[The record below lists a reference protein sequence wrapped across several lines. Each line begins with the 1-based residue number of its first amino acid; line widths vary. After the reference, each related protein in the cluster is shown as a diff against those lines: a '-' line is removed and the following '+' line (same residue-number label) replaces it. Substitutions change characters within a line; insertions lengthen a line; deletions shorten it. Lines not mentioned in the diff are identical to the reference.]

1 MNGDD
6 QRAPTA
12 DLIVAANRGPVSFH
26 SDPSG
31 EPVVTRG
38 AGGLVTVLAAMLARH
53 PGVWIAAAA
62 SDEEEKLA
70 AAATSVRVD
79 LDEETFQVRYVAPD
93 REAYQLFYNIAA
105 NPMLWFIQHY
115 LWDLGRHP
123 DIRQNELDAWYK
135 GYLPVNRLFAEA
147 ILDELGGDGDGRVV
161 IVHDYHFYAV
171 APTVRAGAPR
181 AFLQQFVHIPWAQS
195 DYWRV
200 LPREIREQVF
210 TSMLAN
216 DVVAF
221 HTQHYVDNFLQ
232 GCVDVLDLDVDPH
245 EHTVRA
251 DDHTVWVRA
260 YPVSID
266 PAVLDKALTSPRVA
280 RAERELLKRR
290 REYLLVR
297 VDRLDLSK
305 NILRGFLAFDRFL
318 ELHPEFRGRIT
329 FLARLQ
335 PSREDVEE
343 YATYRERVMQTVA
356 EINTRHGNTDWMP
369 IDVRLED
376 NFPATLAAYRHYD
389 ALMVNAIFDG
399 MNLVAKEGAL
409 VNTRDGVLILS
420 ENTGAFE
427 EIGSLAL
434 PVNPFD
440 IEEQADAIFRAL
452 TLPADEKADRSQA
465 IREVITGNSV
475 EKWVEAQW
483 RDIEAKRALER
494 GAAR

>member
-1 MNGDD
+1 VN
-6 QRAPTA
+6 RAEEAPERP

-38 AGGLVTVLAAMLARH
+38 AGGVVTGVCALRRRH
-53 PGVWIAAAA
+53 RGVCWGAGA
-62 SDEEEKLA
+62 SDEEETLA
-70 AAATSVRVD
+70 AAATSLRVE
-79 LDEETFQVRYVAPD
+79 LDGETYQVRYVAPS
-93 REAYQLFYNIAA
+93 REAYHLYYNIAA

-115 LWDLGRHP
+115 LWDLARHP
-123 DIRQNELDAWYK
+123 DIRQNELDAWTK
-135 GYLPVNRLFAEA
+135 GYLPVNRLFGEA
-147 ILDELGGDGDGRVV
+147 ILDELGDDGEGRVV
-161 IVHDYHFYAV
+161 IVHDYHLYAV
-171 APTVRAGAPR
+171 SPVVRAAAPR
-181 AFLQQFVHIPWAQS
+181 AFLQQFVHIPWPQS
-195 DYWRV
+195 DSWRV
-200 LPREIREQVF
+200 LPRDIREQIF
-210 TSMLAN
+210 RSLLAN

-232 GCVDVLDLDVDPH
+232 GCVDVLDVAIDSHQKAVQVG
-245 EHTVRA
+245 ER
-251 DDHTVWVRA
+251 TVWVRA

-266 PAVLDKALTSPRVA
+266 PDVLDHAVRSARVA
-280 RAERELLKRR
+280 RAERELLERR

-318 ELHPEFRGRIT
+318 ELHPEFKGHIT

-343 YATYRERVMQTVA
+343 YVAYRERVMHLVA

-409 VNTRDGVLILS
+409 VNTLDGVLILS

-427 EIGSLAL
+427 EIGPLAVS
-434 PVNPFD
+434 VNPFD
-440 IEEQADAIFRAL
+440 IEDQADAIFRAL
-452 TLPADEKADRSQA
+452 TMPKAEKAARARA
-465 IREVITGNSV
+465 IRDVILGNSV
-475 EKWVEAQW
+475 DKWVSAQW
-483 RDIEAKRALER
+483 RDIEHKRALE
-494 GAAR
+494 AAPR

>member
-1 MNGDD
+1 VS
-6 QRAPTA
+6 RAEEAPERP

-38 AGGLVTVLAAMLARH
+38 AGGLVTVVGAMLRRH

-70 AAATSVRVD
+70 AAATSLRVE
-79 LDEETFQVRYVAPD
+79 LDGETYQVRYVAPS
-93 REAYQLFYNIAA
+93 REAYHLYYNIAA

-115 LWDLGRHP
+115 LWDLARHP
-123 DIRQNELDAWYK
+123 DIRQNELDAWTK
-135 GYLPVNRLFAEA
+135 GYLPVNRLFGEA
-147 ILDELGGDGDGRVV
+147 ILDELGDDGEGRVV
-161 IVHDYHFYAV
+161 IVHDYHLYAV
-171 APTVRAGAPR
+171 SPVVRATAPR
-181 AFLQQFVHIPWAQS
+181 AFLQQFVHIPWPQS
-195 DYWRV
+195 DSWRV
-200 LPREIREQVF
+200 LPRDIREQIF
-210 TSMLAN
+210 RSLLAN

-232 GCVDVLDLDVDPH
+232 GCVDVLDLAIDSH
-245 EHTVRA
+245 EKAVEIGGRV
-251 DDHTVWVRA
+251 VWVRA

-266 PAVLDKALTSPRVA
+266 PAVLDHAVRSARVA
-280 RAERELLKRR
+280 RAERELLERR

-318 ELHPEFRGRIT
+318 ELHPEFKGHIT

-343 YATYRERVMQTVA
+343 YVAYRERVMHLVA

-409 VNTRDGVLILS
+409 VNTLDGVLILS

-427 EIGSLAL
+427 EIGPLAVS
-434 PVNPFD
+434 VNPFD
-440 IEEQADAIFRAL
+440 IEDQADAIFRAL
-452 TLPADEKADRSQA
+452 TMPKAEKASRARA
-465 IREVITGNSV
+465 IRDVITGNSV
-475 EKWVEAQW
+475 DKWVSAQW
-483 RDIEAKRALER
+483 RDIERKRALD
-494 GAAR
+494 AAPR

>member
-1 MNGDD
+1 M
-6 QRAPTA
+6 TA
-12 DLIVAANRGPVSFH
+12 THQEDRPDLIVAANRGPVSFH
-26 SDPSG
+26 RDPSG

-38 AGGLVTVLAAMLARH
+38 AGGLVTVLTAMLRRH

-70 AAATSVRVD
+70 AAASSVRVD
-79 LDEETFQVRYVAPD
+79 LDGETYQVRYVAPD
-93 REAYQLFYNIAA
+93 RDAYNRFYNIAA

-123 DIRQNELDAWYK
+123 DIGDNELRAWYD
-135 GYLPVNRLFAEA
+135 GYVPVNRVFAEA
-147 ILDELGGDGDGRVV
+147 ILDELDGDGDGRVV
-161 IVHDYHFYAV
+161 IVHDYHLYAV
-171 APTVRAGAPR
+171 APTVRNGAPR

-200 LPREIREQVF
+200 LPRAIREEIF
-210 TSMLAN
+210 RSLLAN

-232 GCVDVLDLDVDPH
+232 GCVDVLDAVVDPH
-245 EHTVRA
+245 EKAVKLGDRTI
-251 DDHTVWVRA
+251 WVRA

-266 PAVLDKALTSPRVA
+266 PQVLDQAVRSARVA
-280 RAERELLKRR
+280 QAERELLKRR
-290 REYLLVR
+290 REHLLVR

-318 ELHPEFRGRIT
+318 ELHPEFKDRVT

-343 YATYRERVMQTVA
+343 YVAYRERVMQLIA

-369 IDVRLED
+369 IDVRIED
-376 NFPATLAAYRHYD
+376 DFSATLAAYRHYD

-409 VNTRDGVLILS
+409 VNTSDGVLILS

-427 EIGSLAL
+427 EIGSLAVA
-434 PVNPFD
+434 VNPFD
-440 IEEQADAIFRAL
+440 IEEQAEAIHRAL
-452 TLPADEKADRSQA
+452 TMPRGERAARAAA
-465 IREVITGNSV
+465 IRDVVLRNSV
-475 EKWVEAQW
+475 EKWVSAQW
-483 RDIEAKRALER
+483 RDIDRKRALE
-494 GAAR
+494 AAGH

>member
-1 MNGDD
+1 VS
-6 QRAPTA
+6 RAEEAPERP

-38 AGGLVTVLAAMLARH
+38 AGGLVTVVGAMLRRH

-70 AAATSVRVD
+70 AAATSLRVE
-79 LDEETFQVRYVAPD
+79 LDGETYQVRYVAPS
-93 REAYQLFYNIAA
+93 REAYHLYYNIAA

-115 LWDLGRHP
+115 LWDLARHP
-123 DIRQNELDAWYK
+123 DIRQNELDAWTK
-135 GYLPVNRLFAEA
+135 GYLPVNRLFGEA
-147 ILDELGGDGDGRVV
+147 ILDELGDDGEGRVV
-161 IVHDYHFYAV
+161 IVHDYHLYAV
-171 APTVRAGAPR
+171 SPVVRAAAPR
-181 AFLQQFVHIPWAQS
+181 AFLQQFVHIPWPQS
-195 DYWRV
+195 DSWRV
-200 LPREIREQVF
+200 LPRDIREQIF
-210 TSMLAN
+210 RSLLAN

-232 GCVDVLDLDVDPH
+232 GCVDVLDLAIDSH
-245 EHTVRA
+245 EKAVEIGGRV
-251 DDHTVWVRA
+251 VWVRA

-266 PAVLDKALTSPRVA
+266 PAVLDHAVRSARVA
-280 RAERELLKRR
+280 RAERELLERR

-318 ELHPEFRGRIT
+318 ELHPEFKGHIT

-343 YATYRERVMQTVA
+343 YVAYRERVMHLVA

-409 VNTRDGVLILS
+409 VNTLDGVLILS

-427 EIGSLAL
+427 EIGPLAVS
-434 PVNPFD
+434 VNPFD
-440 IEEQADAIFRAL
+440 IEDQADAIFRAL
-452 TLPADEKADRSQA
+452 TMPKAEKASRARA
-465 IREVITGNSV
+465 IRDVITGNSV
-475 EKWVEAQW
+475 DKWVSAQW
-483 RDIEAKRALER
+483 RDIERKRALD
-494 GAAR
+494 AAPR